1 MFKNGLIQRLM
12 LTTRLATP
20 PSKGLPWISLLIV
33 LSAVII
39 AVATAFTLLGLGAP
53 PPAATAHPPQTTEQ
67 PQQTQTSGPPAGG
80 QSISYNAELANRGLS
95 LFKDVGCTA
104 CHSIKSLG
112 VSGGNVGPD
121 LSKALFS
128 DTQWLGKFYR
138 ENGLQDPA
146 SDPAKAA
153 ELLAQF
159 LTQPPRYSTT
169 MAGQVA
175 AYKSLYGD
183 WDKEY
188 VPALVELMKMAA
200 SRSR

>member
-1 MFKNGLIQRLM
+1 M

-20 PSKGLPWISLLIV
+20 PSKGLSWISLSII

-39 AVATAFTLLGLGAP
+39 AVATAFSLLGLGAP
-53 PPAATAHPPQTTEQ
+53 PQAATTTQPPQTTTQ
-67 PQQTQTSGPPAGG
+67 SQQTQTASQPP
-80 QSISYNAELANRGLS
+80 STPSVSYNAELANKGLS
-95 LFKDVGCTA
+95 YFKDVGCTA

-112 VSGGNVGPD
+112 VSGGAVGPD

-128 DTQWLGKFYR
+128 NTQWLGRFYK

-153 ELLAQF
+153 ELLAKF
-159 LTQPPRYSTT
+159 LTQPPQYATT
-169 MAGQVA
+169 MTAQVA

-183 WDKEY
+183 QWDKEY

-200 SRSR
+200 SK

>member
-1 MFKNGLIQRLM
+1 
-12 LTTRLATP
+12 
-20 PSKGLPWISLLIV
+20 
-33 LSAVII
+33 
-39 AVATAFTLLGLGAP
+39 
-53 PPAATAHPPQTTEQ
+53 
-67 PQQTQTSGPPAGG
+67 
-80 QSISYNAELANRGLS
+80 
-95 LFKDVGCTA
+95 
-104 CHSIKSLG
+104 
-112 VSGGNVGPD
+112 